1 MSEGAKKFGKN
12 IIPKRLT
19 VITPKS
25 QPHLINAFFDK
36 GGPTAEKQGT
46 RLESWKGDM
55 EHES

>member
-36 GGPTAEKQGT
+36 GGL
-46 RLESWKGDM
+46 RLKNKGALA
-55 EHES
+55 